1 MFRYLTL
8 SLFTIFLIGCASSNK
23 QDDGQAYI
31 YKITAGSKFVLKKEL
46 SIPVRS
52 ASVLLQDGKIA
63 KSTQV
68 DQYAPNCRFEV
79 NKRGEQTIK
88 PGTFTVTKVKQ
99 DSIVVYR
106 GVLNYVVKYELEAGD
121 PNIRSLTCGA
131 WGDTTAT
138 GYLTVP
144 QMQQALGDYF
154 ETPEL
159 Q

>member
-1 MFRYLTL
+1 MFRYL
-8 SLFTIFLIGCASSNK
+8 IFFMISVFLTSCASTAK
-23 QDDGQAYI
+23 DDDGRAYI
-31 YKITAGSKFVLKKEL
+31 YKIPAGSKFVLKKEL
-46 SIPVRS
+46 SIPARS

-106 GVLNYVVKYELEAGD
+106 GVLNYVVKYELKAGD